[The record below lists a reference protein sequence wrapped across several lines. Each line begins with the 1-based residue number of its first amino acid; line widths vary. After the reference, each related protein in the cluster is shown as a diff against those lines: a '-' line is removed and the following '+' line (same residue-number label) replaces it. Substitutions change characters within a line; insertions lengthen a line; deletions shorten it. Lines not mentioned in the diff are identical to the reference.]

1 MKFDVLTLFPE
12 MFAQAFDYS
21 ILKRAKDNGLINL
34 NLVNPRDFTLDKH
47 KKVDDT
53 PFGGGAGMVLMC
65 QPFLDAYNSLDFNCD
80 YETVLLSPQGETFN
94 QNIAKELSQK
104 EKIVFICGHYEG
116 FDERIKK
123 ITKARELSIG
133 DFVLTG
139 GEYPALCMIDA
150 VSRLITGVLGDET
163 SSVSDSHS
171 DGLLEYPQYTKP
183 REYMEETV
191 PEILLSGNHQ
201 EIEKWRR
208 LQQFLTTSKKRPDL
222 YQKFLQTALSKSD
235 KKLLNENKHLF

>member
-12 MFAQAFDYS
+12 MFQNAFNYS
-21 ILKRAKDNGLINL
+21 ILKRAAESGIISL
-34 NLVNPRDFTLDKH
+34 NLINPRDFTLDKH

-65 QPFLDAYNSLDFNCD
+65 QPFIDAYNSLNFDCD
-80 YETVLLSPQGETFN
+80 YETLLLSPQGEKFT
-94 QNIAKELSQK
+94 QNTAKELSK
-104 EKIVFICGHYEG
+104 KGKLIFICGHYEG

-123 ITKARELSIG
+123 ITKAREISLG

-150 VSRLITGVLGDET
+150 ISRLIPDVLGDET
-163 SSVSDSHS
+163 SSISDSHS

-183 REYMEETV
+183 REYNGEVV
-191 PEILLSGNHQ
+191 PEVLLSGNHQ

-208 LQQFLTTSKKRPDL
+208 LEQFIITKQKRPDMFKRFIESEL
-222 YQKFLQTALSKSD
+222 TKED
-235 KKLLNENKHLF
+235 KKLLDKNRHLF

>member
-12 MFAQAFDYS
+12 MFSQAFNYS
-21 ILKRAKDNGLINL
+21 ILKRASESGLISL

-65 QPFLDAYNSLDFNCD
+65 QPFIDAYNSLDLNCV
-80 YETVLLSPQGETFN
+80 YETVILSPQGEKFS
-94 QNIAKELSQK
+94 QNLAKELSK
-104 EKIVFICGHYEG
+104 REKIVFICGHYEG

-123 ITKARELSIG
+123 ITKAREISLG

-139 GEYPALCMIDA
+139 GEYPALCMLDA
-150 VSRLITGVLGDET
+150 ISRLIPNVLGDET

-183 REYMEETV
+183 REYMGETV

-208 LQQFLTTSKKRPDL
+208 LQQFITTNKKRPDL
-222 YQKFLQTALSKSD
+222 FKKFTDMPLSKSD

>member
-12 MFAQAFDYS
+12 MFQGAFNYS
-21 ILKRAKDNGLINL
+21 ILKRASESGIISL
-34 NLVNPRDFTLDKH
+34 NLVNPRDYTLDKH

-65 QPFLDAYNSLDFNCD
+65 QPFIDAYNSLDFDCD
-80 YETVLLSPQGETFN
+80 YETLLLSPQGEKFT
-94 QNIAKELSQK
+94 QDTAKELSK
-104 EKIVFICGHYEG
+104 REKLIFICGHYEG

-123 ITKARELSIG
+123 ITKAREISLG

-150 VSRLITGVLGDET
+150 ISRLIPDVLGDET
-163 SSVSDSHS
+163 SSISDSHS

-183 REYMEETV
+183 REFNGETV

-208 LQQFLTTSKKRPDL
+208 LEQFITTKNKRPDMFK
-222 YQKFLQTALSKSD
+222 KFLDGNLTKED
-235 KKLLNENKHLF
+235 KKLLDKNRHLF

>member
-12 MFAQAFDYS
+12 MFAQAFNYS
-21 ILKRAKDNGLINL
+21 ILKRATENGLISL

-65 QPFLDAYNSLDFNCD
+65 QPFIDAYNSLDFDCD
-80 YETVLLSPQGETFN
+80 YEAVILSPQGEKFN
-94 QNIAKELSQK
+94 QSIAKELSER
-104 EKIVFICGHYEG
+104 EKIIFICGHYEG

-150 VSRLITGVLGDET
+150 ISRLIEGVLGDDT

-183 REYMEETV
+183 REFMGESV
-191 PEILLSGNHQ
+191 PEILLSGNHG

-208 LQQFLTTSKKRPDL
+208 LQQFLTTNKKRPDL
-222 YQKFLQTALSKSD
+222 FKNFLKTELNKTD
-235 KKLLNENKHLF
+235 KKLLRENKHLF

>member
-12 MFAQAFDYS
+12 MFENAFNYS
-21 ILKRAKDNGLINL
+21 ILKRAAESGLISL
-34 NLVNPRDFTLDKH
+34 NVVNPRDYTHDKH

-65 QPFLDAYNSLDFNCD
+65 QPFIDAYFALDFNCD
-80 YETVLLSPQGETFN
+80 YETVILSPQGEKFN
-94 QNIAKELSQK
+94 HKIAKELSKK
-104 EKIVFICGHYEG
+104 EKVVFICGHYEG
-116 FDERIKK
+116 FDERIKE
-123 ITKARELSIG
+123 ITGARELSVG

-150 VSRLITGVLGDET
+150 ISRLIPDVLGDET

-183 REYMEETV
+183 RDYMDKTV
-191 PEILLSGNHQ
+191 PDVLLSGNHQ

-208 LQQFLTTSKKRPDL
+208 LQQFIITNKKRPDL
-222 YQKFLQTALSKSD
+222 FKKFLETELSPAD
-235 KKLLNENKHLF
+235 KKLLKENKHLF

>member
-12 MFAQAFDYS
+12 MFQNAFNYS
-21 ILKRAKDNGLINL
+21 ILKRASENGIITL

-65 QPFLDAYNSLDFNCD
+65 QPFIDAYNSLDFDCD
-80 YETVLLSPQGETFN
+80 YETLLLSPQGEKFT
-94 QNIAKELSQK
+94 QNTAKELSKK
-104 EKIVFICGHYEG
+104 EKLIFICGHYEG
-116 FDERIKK
+116 FDERIKR
-123 ITKARELSIG
+123 ITKAREISLG

-150 VSRLITGVLGDET
+150 ISRLIHNVLGDET
-163 SSVSDSHS
+163 SSISDSHS

-183 REYMEETV
+183 REYEGEVV
-191 PEILLSGNHQ
+191 PEVLLSGNHQ

-208 LQQFLTTSKKRPDL
+208 LEQFIITHKKRPDMFK
-222 YQKFLQTALSKSD
+222 KFIESKLTKED
-235 KKLLNENKHLF
+235 KKLLDNNRHLF